1 MCAVR
6 LALSHPPVPF
16 PVLTPS
22 PQPAVIDGEKG
33 KPFTI
38 SETGWGEFEITI
50 KLYYVPESSEKPQTL
65 YHHLRLHPYGRT
77 EEEKEAMRLAG
88 GDVISWVYEE
98 QVFNEPYEPF
108 YEILTSGALPPG
120 GSLSNRP
127 KGGGGKTKGGKGGK
141 EQSEVAARSEGGVLE
156 RSAMIPMANRPSH
169 PFSRE
174 TEALEIKKLKEAVA
188 KVNDMSAKLAAELE
202 RKNQKLAELKA

>member
-1 MCAVR
+1 M
-6 LALSHPPVPF
+6 
-16 PVLTPS
+16 
-22 PQPAVIDGEKG
+22 IDGEKG

-77 EEEKEAMRLAG
+77 EEEKETMRLAG

-120 GSLSNRP
+120 GS
-127 KGGGGKTKGGKGGK
+127 KTKGGKG
-141 EQSEVAARSEGGVLE
+141 AAPRSEGGVLE
-156 RSAMIPMANRPSH
+156 RSAMIPMTNRPGQ

-174 TEALEIKKLKEAVA
+174 TEALEIKKLREAVG
-188 KVNDMSAKLAAELE
+188 KVNDMAAKLGTELE
-202 RKNQKLAELKA
+202 HKNKKLAELKA